1 MTMSTTAPSAMPAE
15 YGFREADDPQGKRVI
30 ITPRPYGGAVTDL
43 LFWARRAGQTQ
54 VPGQPHRAAG
64 SPRDAGGS
72 DVVMDSRRAPRPSNP
87 ACTLCH
93 DDV

>member
-43 LFWARRAGQTQ
+43 LFWARRARGRPRCLVSHTAP
-54 VPGQPHRAAG
+54 PGRLAMRAARM
-64 SPRDAGGS
+64 S
-72 DVVMDSRRAPRPSNP
+72 
-87 ACTLCH
+87 
-93 DDV
+93 